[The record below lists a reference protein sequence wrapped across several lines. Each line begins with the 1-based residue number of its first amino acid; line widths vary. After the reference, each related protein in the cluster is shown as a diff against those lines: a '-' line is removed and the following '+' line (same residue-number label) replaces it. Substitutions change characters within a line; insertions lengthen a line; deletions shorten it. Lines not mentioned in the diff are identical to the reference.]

1 MGLPEIA
8 DVIKVALFI
17 VLLEAVFQIAV
28 HLK

>member
-8 DVIKVALFI
+8 DVIKIALFI